1 MTAETVKLT
10 LEVPRGIVD
19 FVTDLFKFS
28 GEEQPVE
35 EFLAEELVRS
45 VKGIFS
51 DLPRTWF
58 SGGKILERY
67 DLDKE

>member
-10 LEVPRGIVD
+10 LEVPRGVID
-19 FVTDLFKFS
+19 FVSDLF
-28 GEEQPVE
+28 
-35 EFLAEELVRS
+35 R
-45 VKGIFS
+45 
-51 DLPRTWF
+51 F